1 MVIISSKCHG
11 LFLLNL
17 PGKGQGRKKSRQ
29 QRKQSER
36 ENGRKTLRW
45 VPLWLWLPPCIN
57 GNTIMPLVFQ
67 SGFFFSFFFCLSSG
81 NKRWACGQLE
91 DLPGQRQENQGE
103 KEQVLPQTP
112 ESQDGTERMMLKN
125 WTLKLTIVKTPVL
138 CILTS
143 SSSQPCV
150 LNHRDTSSPW
160 PT

>member
-1 MVIISSKCHG
+1 MSWIVSSQ
-11 LFLLNL
+11 FT
-17 PGKGQGRKKSRQ
+17 RKRAREEEIEAAEKAKR
-29 QRKQSER
+29 ER
-36 ENGRKTLRW
+36 EWQKNFEVSSSVIVVTTLYKW
-45 VPLWLWLPPCIN
+45 KHDNAISVSKWL
-57 GNTIMPLVFQ
+57 
-67 SGFFFSFFFCLSSG
+67 FFSFFCLSSG

-125 WTLKLTIVKTPVL
+125 WTLLKLTIVKTPVL

-150 LNHRDTSSPW
+150 LNHRDTSSP
-160 PT
+160 